1 MIIWVNFQVKHT
13 DTSRHVKSISKNKQ
27 STIQRQIHVSIQN
40 QQAEGKEVQMYMYG
54 VPKFEFEL

>member
-1 MIIWVNFQVKHT
+1 MKHT
-13 DTSRHVKSISKNKQ
+13 DTSRHDKSISKNKQ

-54 VPKFEFEL
+54 VSKFEFEL

>member
-1 MIIWVNFQVKHT
+1 MKHT

-27 STIQRQIHVSIQN
+27 STIQN

-54 VPKFEFEL
+54 VSKFEFEL

>member
-1 MIIWVNFQVKHT
+1 MKHT
-13 DTSRHVKSISKNKQ
+13 DTSGHVKSISKNKQ
-27 STIQRQIHVSIQN
+27 STIQRLIHVSIQN